1 MVQRILAM
9 LENSLSSGQIQNEMF
24 ELMAKLY
31 PICRSISG
39 DGVRETLQILK
50 KFINLQINE
59 VPTGT
64 KIFDWTIPKEWNIK
78 DAYVKDPSGKKIV
91 DFKKSNL
98 HVLNY
103 STPVKK
109 TVSLEELKKH
119 LFTMPNHPDWIPYR
133 TSYYQENWGFCIPYN
148 QYRDLKQGDYEI
160 VIDST
165 LANGHL
171 TYGEYLVKG
180 KSDDEV
186 LISSYVCHPS
196 MCNDNL
202 SGIVLTTFL
211 AMFIESLDC
220 HYSYRFLFIPETI
233 GSITWLA
240 KNEENV
246 SKIKHGLVATCV
258 GDSGCLS
265 YKKTRDGNREID
277 KIVIHVLKH
286 IKEDYLITDFFP
298 LGSDERQFCS
308 PGFNLPVGVLSRT
321 RFARFPEYHTSADN
335 LDFVKKEF
343 LYDSFEKYQSIISIL
358 EENKTYVSL
367 NQKCEPNLGKRGLYS
382 MIGAVRNDS
391 DKIDETAM
399 LWVLNLS
406 DGKNSLISIAEKA
419 GLSFK
424 IIQKAAD
431 VLYKNNL
438 LKIM

>member
-1 MVQRILAM
+1 M
-9 LENSLSSGQIQNEMF
+9 
-24 ELMAKLY
+24 
-31 PICRSISG
+31 
-39 DGVRETLQILK
+39 
-50 KFINLQINE
+50 
-59 VPTGT
+59 
-64 KIFDWTIPKEWNIK
+64 
-78 DAYVKDPSGKKIV
+78 
-91 DFKKSNL
+91 
-98 HVLNY
+98 LNY

-258 GDSGCLS
+258 GDSGCLT

-286 IKEDYLITDFFP
+286 IKEDYIITDFFP

-308 PGFNLPVGVLSRT
+308 PGFNLSVGMLSRT

>member
-211 AMFIESLDC
+211 ARFIESLDC

-240 KNEENV
+240 MNEKNV

-258 GDSGCLS
+258 GDSGCPT
-265 YKKTRDGNREID
+265 YKKSREGNTDID
-277 KIVIHVLKH
+277 KVVMHVLKH
-286 IKEDYLITDFFP
+286 SKKDYKILDFFP

-308 PGFNLPVGVLSRT
+308 PAFNLPIGVLSRSIY
-321 RFARFPEYHTSADN
+321 ARYPEYHTSADD
-335 LDFVKKEF
+335 LEFVKKEF
-343 LYDSFEKYQSIISIL
+343 LYDSFEKYQSIICIL

-367 NQKCEPNLGKRGLYS
+367 NQKCEPNLGKRGLYN
-382 MIGAVRNDS
+382 MIGGVRNDS

-406 DGKNSLISIAEKA
+406 DGKNSLISIAEKS
-419 GLSFK
+419 GFSFK
-424 IIQKAAD
+424 IIKKASDA
-431 VLYKNNL
+431 LYENNL
-438 LKIM
+438 LKIA